1 MNAGDEGSSTHKLQ
15 IPRDLYEEIGSQE
28 KMIRLIKVGLL
39 SLRVTSLERENAGL
53 TKRKK
58 DLEIRNAELLHE
70 ISRFQ
75 QLLEEALKDRKTLEK
90 LLDKKR

>member
-1 MNAGDEGSSTHKLQ
+1 MNAGDERSSTHKLQ

-39 SLRVTSLERENAGL
+39 SLRTTSLERENAGL
-53 TKRKK
+53 TKRTK